1 MTLCRRCRKPVPP
14 NEAAAYQDR
23 CEECWTLGQPGGTP
37 SPVSETV
44 KFMKTRR
51 PGFDFNGD
59 VPRQAKRIIAVF

>member
-1 MTLCRRCRKPVPP
+1 MLKPCPRCSKPTQP
-14 NEAAAYQDR
+14 NEIAAYNC
-23 CEECWTLGQPGGTP
+23 CEECAVLAWPGGTP

-59 VPRQAKRIIAVF
+59 VPRQAKRIVAVF